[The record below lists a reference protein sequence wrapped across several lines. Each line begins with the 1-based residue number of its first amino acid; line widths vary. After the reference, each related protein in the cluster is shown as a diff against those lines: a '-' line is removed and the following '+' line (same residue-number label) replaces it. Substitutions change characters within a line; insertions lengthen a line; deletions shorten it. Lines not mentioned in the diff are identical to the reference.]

1 MKSKLLDDGPEK
13 TWALIMDSG
22 DEASSSLAL
31 FARAKKLRGSYLT
44 AIGGYSRAT
53 LGYYDWE
60 TKTYLKIP
68 IDEQGARTTTRSA
81 FGAAGAGPTTPG
93 RSALIDGRGRPPR
106 RAPRWQ
112 AITSVAEHA
121 REARPRPPLCC

>member
-1 MKSKLLDDGPEK
+1 MKSKLLDEGPEK

-22 DEASSSLAL
+22 DKASSSLAL
-31 FARAKKLRGSYLT
+31 FAREKKLRGSDLT

-68 IDEQGARTTTRSA
+68 IDEPGAESPENLMKK
-81 FGAAGAGPTTPG
+81 FGPASQ
-93 RSALIDGRGRPPR
+93 RALI
-106 RAPRWQ
+106 
-112 AITSVAEHA
+112 S
-121 REARPRPPLCC
+121 L